1 MTQSARLADRV
12 HSAAIHVLRSIR
24 TADAESGLSPARLS
38 ALSVLVFGG
47 PITIGELAATEQ
59 VRPPTMTRLVD
70 GLVHSGLAVRDT
82 ATDGRCC
89 TVRATARGMKLL
101 HAARRR
107 RVARLTRGINAL
119 KAEERHMLGRAA
131 AIMERLTALKS
142 RTLEER

>member
-1 MTQSARLADRV
+1 MTRPARLADRV

-24 TADAESGLSPARLS
+24 AADAESGLSPARLS
-38 ALSVLVFGG
+38 ALSVLAFGG
-47 PITIGELAATEQ
+47 PITIGELAAAEQ

-70 GLVHSGLAVRDT
+70 GLVLTGLAARDT
-82 ATDGRCC
+82 VADGRCC
-89 TVRATARGMKLL
+89 IVRATARGTKLL

-119 KAEERHMLGRAA
+119 KAEERIVLGRAA
-131 AIMERLTALKS
+131 TIMERIATTDR